1 MQQCQ
6 QRSRP
11 QQAHQKS
18 SQKDMKAIRQ
28 QQQHW
33 VPPCIQIPRS
43 LHWMMIQALTVSA
56 LLRRRTAGLCN
67 LAMAFKRHPQVL
79 VLSLVDMTVGVMSR

>member
-1 MQQCQ
+1 MQRCQ
-6 QRSRP
+6 QRSRL

-18 SQKDMKAIRQ
+18 SQVDMKAIRQ

-33 VPPCIQIPRS
+33 MPPCIQIPRS
-43 LHWMMIQALTVSA
+43 LPWMMIQALTVSA
-56 LLRRRTAGLCN
+56 FLYRCTAGLCN

-79 VLSLVDMTVGVMSR
+79 VLSSVDMTPTVMSR